1 MRSWKTT
8 LSGAVSSGASL
19 VVVLSTQ
26 GVVMPKWLPIVAAFV
41 LAGGL
46 AGLGIYGKDY
56 NVTGPVSPPSKDIAT
71 K

>member
-8 LSGAVSSGASL
+8 LSGAVSAAASF

-26 GVVMPKWLPIVAAFV
+26 GVKMPQWLPLTAAFV

-46 AGLGIYGKDY
+46 ASLGISGKDY
-56 NVTGPVSPPSKDIAT
+56 NVTGSNTPPSKDQAT

>member
-8 LSGAVSSGASL
+8 ASGLISSAAALAVL
-19 VVVLSTQ
+19 LSTQ
-26 GVVMPKWLPIVAAFV
+26 GVQLPHWAVISAGFV

-46 AGLGIYGKDY
+46 ASLGIAGKDY
-56 NVTGPVSPPSKDIAT
+56 NVSGSQPSNQDKAT

>member
-8 LSGAVSSGASL
+8 LSGIVSATASF
-19 VVVLSTQ
+19 VVALNTQ
-26 GVVMPKWLPIVAAFV
+26 GVAMPKWLPLTAAFV

-46 AGLGIYGKDY
+46 ASLGIAGKDY
-56 NVTGPVSPPSKDIAT
+56 NVTGTTAPPNKDEAT